1 MVYEWT
7 QLGIREITN
16 LFLYGQPSTPADMAD
31 ASRIR
36 APGPG
41 NGAAVDVNMPSFMST
56 GPGRFAL
63 GSLSRLVQTFFRAE
77 ADRDWME
84 TNRAYSMEEIKNELS
99 NRREL
104 LEPDKSEDFVIQQ
117 YTLADTTDDYRVRC
131 YVWGTGRFR
140 LSTSATFAKDANG
153 NLRIDNYQIRAFDD
167 NFDFEGKGDIAAK
180 GNAILQPRIDPSRI
194 GRTVSLIFN
203 PNGLPTSTYTYSNY
217 LRDQLLH
224 AEHVT
229 LGHLKAVAALFGGID
244 SITDELWNS
253 GVTRTVHDGKPVF
266 YGTVG
271 NDVLAQSKIYAL
283 KPDVPLRTYAATV
296 NGVVLV
302 AGASHDVLIGG

>member
-1 MVYEWT
+1 
-7 QLGIREITN
+7 
-16 LFLYGQPSTPADMAD
+16 MAD

-36 APGPG
+36 APGPE

-84 TNRAYSMEEIKNELS
+84 TNRAYSMAEIKNELS
-99 NRREL
+99 SRGEL
-104 LEPDKSEDFVIQQ
+104 LEPDKSENLGIAQ

-131 YVWGTGRFR
+131 YVWGNGGFR
-140 LSTSATFAKDANG
+140 LSPEATFAKDANG
-153 NLRIDNYQIRAFDD
+153 NLRIDNYQIRAFHE
-167 NFDFEGKGDIAAK
+167 NFDFDGKGEIAAK

-194 GRTVSLIFN
+194 GRRVNLIFN

-217 LRDQLLH
+217 LSDQLLH

-229 LGHLKAVAALFGGID
+229 LGGLRLAAAWLVNGIK
-244 SITDELWNS
+244 SVTDELWNS

-271 NDVLAQSKIYAL
+271 NDVLTESQILSAL
-283 KPDVPLRTYAATV
+283 KLDVPLRTYAATA

-302 AGASHDVLIGG
+302 AGAGHDVLIGGLGNDILIGFTRFY